1 MVLKLLCLS
10 NGHGEDTI
18 ALRILRALQSLDYPP
33 GQAPEIAALPL
44 VGEGHAY
51 ANANIPVVG
60 PVKAMPS
67 GGFIYMDNKQLVRDV
82 KGGLV
87 SLTLD
92 QIKTIRQWG
101 KSGGSILAVGDV
113 VPLSFA
119 WLSRVPY
126 AFVGTAKSE
135 YYLKDENGPI
145 PRRTWFEQLE
155 NWSGSVY
162 LPIDRWFMERPNCK
176 AVIPRDTITT
186 QILKQWDIPA
196 YDLGNPMMD
205 SLEPTGDLVLP
216 APVLEKEKSIDQS
229 RQATQ
234 LEQSIKPTVEI
245 APIEI
250 LLLPGSRAPEAHR
263 NWRILLNAMASV
275 QRRLGRRPL
284 VFLAAIAP
292 SLDLTKFVD
301 ALGTDWHVMETDAAN
316 ANASTLAFRSSAQPT
331 SFLIVG
337 QTIFNDSLHQADMA
351 IALAGTAT
359 EQFVGLGKPAITI
372 PGEGPQFTPAFAEAQ
387 TRLLGPSIIPV
398 QAANEVGGAIA
409 QLLDNPDQ
417 LAHIRRNGQ
426 HRMGAP
432 GAAARIAQCLV
443 EVLS

>member
-10 NGHGEDTI
+10 NGHGEDAI
-18 ALRILRALQSLDYPP
+18 ALRILHALQSLDHAS

-82 KGGLV
+82 QGGLL

-101 KSGGSILAVGDV
+101 KDGGCILAVGDV

-145 PRRTWFEQLE
+145 PRQIWIEHLE

-162 LPIDRWFMERPNCK
+162 LPIDRWFMKRPNCK

-186 QILKQWDIPA
+186 QILKQWEIPA

-205 SLEPTGDLVLP
+205 SLEPTGDLTIP
-216 APVLEKEKSIDQS
+216 SGMT
-229 RQATQ
+229 R
-234 LEQSIKPTVEI
+234 VEETSELGHETE
-245 APIEI
+245 PLKI
-250 LLLPGSRAPEAHR
+250 LLLPGSRAPENHR
-263 NWRILLNAMASV
+263 NWQLILRAVASV
-275 QRRLGRRPL
+275 QSVFRQRPL
-284 VFLAAIAP
+284 IFLAAIAP
-292 SLDLTKFVD
+292 SLDLPPFLH
-301 ALGTDWHVMETDAAN
+301 ALSNQSWTPTETQPPLFRFSQTPSGAN
-316 ANASTLAFRSSAQPT
+316 SDSTHPSSD
-331 SFLIVG
+331 LLLG
-337 QTIFNDSLHQADMA
+337 QTIFNDSLHKADVA

-398 QAANEVGGAIA
+398 QSAEDVGSAIA
-409 QLLDNPDQ
+409 KLLKNPEQLE
-417 LAHIRRNGQ
+417 HIRRNGQ
-426 HRMGAP
+426 HRMGKP
-432 GAAARIAQCLV
+432 GAAARIAQCLMT
-443 EVLS
+443 VLPN

>member
-1 MVLKLLCLS
+1 MTLKLLCLS
-10 NGHGEDTI
+10 NGHGEDAI
-18 ALRILRALQSLDYPP
+18 ALRIIRALQSCENP
-33 GQAPEIAALPL
+33 PEIAALPI

-82 KGGLV
+82 KGGLL

-92 QIKTIRQWG
+92 QIKTAKAWG
-101 KSGGSILAVGDV
+101 QQGGCILAVGDV
-113 VPLSFA
+113 VPLAFA
-119 WLSRVPY
+119 WMSRVPY

-145 PRRTWFEQLE
+145 PRQRWLDYLE

-162 LPIDRWFMERPNCK
+162 LPIDRWFMQRPNCK

-186 QILKQWDIPA
+186 TILQQWDIPA

-205 SLEPTGDLVLP
+205 SLDPTGTLTLP
-216 APVLEKEKSIDQS
+216 SEVTHLDTNLGNPPLK
-229 RQATQ
+229 
-234 LEQSIKPTVEI
+234 
-245 APIEI
+245 I
-250 LLLPGSRAPEAHR
+250 LLLPGSRAPENHR
-263 NWRILLNAMASV
+263 NWTLILQALDSV
-275 QRRLGRRPL
+275 QRSVGNRPL

-292 SLDLTKFVD
+292 SLDLTPFVE
-301 ALGTDWHVMETDAAN
+301 ALGDAWIPTQGPEATDKQTGGN
-316 ANASTLAFRSSAQPT
+316 APLGFLSSTQPT
-331 SFLIVG
+331 SYLTIG
-337 QTIFNDSLHQADMA
+337 HNIFNDSLHQADVA

-398 QAANEVGGAIA
+398 QRADAVGRAIA
-409 QLLDNPDQ
+409 NVLSDDKQLDL
-417 LAHIRRNGQ
+417 IRRNGQ
-426 HRMGAP
+426 HRMGPP
-432 GAAARIAQCLV
+432 GAAARIANCLMT
-443 EVLS
+443 VLNS

>member
-10 NGHGEDTI
+10 NGHGEDAI
-18 ALRILRALQSLDYPP
+18 ALRILRALQFLDPSP
-33 GQAPEIAALPL
+33 GEVPEIAALPL
-44 VGEGHAY
+44 VGEGHTY

-67 GGFIYMDNKQLVRDV
+67 GGFIYMDNQQLMRDV

-92 QIKTIRQWG
+92 QIKTIKQWG
-101 KSGGSILAVGDV
+101 KCGGGILAVGDV

-119 WLSRVPY
+119 WLSGVPY

-135 YYLKDENGPI
+135 YYLKDEQGPI
-145 PRRTWFEQLE
+145 PRQQWFEHLE

-162 LPIDRWFMERPNCK
+162 LPIDRWFMTRPNCK

-186 QILKQWDIPA
+186 HILKQWDIPA

-205 SLEPTGDLVLP
+205 NLEPTGDLAMPP
-216 APVLEKEKSIDQS
+216 AVTVVE
-229 RQATQ
+229 QA
-234 LEQSIKPTVEI
+234 S
-245 APIEI
+245 PIPPLKI
-250 LLLPGSRAPEAHR
+250 LLLPGSRAPETYR
-263 NWRILLNAMASV
+263 NWRLILQAVASV
-275 QRRLGRRPL
+275 KAVFRHRPL

-292 SLDLTKFVD
+292 SLDLAPFVESLIPAPLASEHWMPTKTT
-301 ALGTDWHVMETDAAN
+301 APL
-316 ANASTLAFRSSAQPT
+316 LAFVSSTHPT
-331 SFLIVG
+331 AFLVVG
-337 QTIFNDSLHQADMA
+337 QTIFNDSLDQAEVA

-398 QAANEVGGAIA
+398 QAADEVGGAIA
-409 QLLDNPDQ
+409 QLLNNPDQ
-417 LAHIRRNGQ
+417 LDQIRHNGN

-432 GAAARIAQCLV
+432 GASARIAHCLMD
-443 EVLS
+443 VLPT